1 MESWVERCLPQG
13 VSQNVREL
21 ETQKMMLKRAVLAAV
36 AVTIAGCLLWGF
48 WLEPASLR
56 VQEVDMRLAWPYPR
70 PLRVAVVSD
79 LHVGSP
85 YETVAHL
92 HTVVDRINAAHPDL
106 ICLLGDFVTVDVIGG
121 TAVPAEQ
128 IGGELSRLRAP
139 AGVAAVL
146 GNHDHA
152 SSRPGVYQALS
163 GAGIRVL
170 EDTAVRFATPSGPV
184 WIAGVSD
191 LWTGHHDMGRAL
203 GGIPVGE
210 APIIVITHN
219 PDIFP
224 EVPSRVLLTLA
235 GHTHG
240 GQVRLPLVGSLIVPS
255 RYGQR
260 FVGGH
265 IKEEGRDLFV
275 TTGVGTSGIPVRF
288 GVPPTISLL
297 TISQGPGASGSDGSK
312 PRTVEETR

>member
-1 MESWVERCLPQG
+1 MTV
-13 VSQNVREL
+13 
-21 ETQKMMLKRAVLAAV
+21 KRAAFAAV
-36 AVTIAGCLLWGF
+36 VATIWGCLLWGF

-56 VQEVDMRLAWPYPR
+56 VQEVDMPLAWPYPR

-85 YETVAHL
+85 YQSVSHL
-92 HTVVDRINAAHPDL
+92 RQVVDRINAAHADL
-106 ICLLGDFVTVDVIGG
+106 ICLLGDFVTIDVIGNSG
-121 TAVPAEQ
+121 VPPEQ
-128 IGGELSRLRAP
+128 ITGELNRLRAP

-146 GNHDHA
+146 GNHDRA
-152 SSRPGVYQALS
+152 LSGSRVYQALTR
-163 GAGIRVL
+163 AGIRVL
-170 EDTAVRFATPSGPV
+170 EDTAVRIATPAGPV

-191 LWTGHHDMGRAL
+191 LWTGHHDVRRAL
-203 GGIPVGE
+203 GGIPLGE
-210 APIIVITHN
+210 APIILITHN

-224 EVPSRVLLTLA
+224 EVPRRVLLTLA

-260 FVGGH
+260 YVRGH
-265 IKEEGRDLFV
+265 VKEEGRDLFV

-297 TISQGPGASGSDGSK
+297 TISRAAGAGGSGGSS
-312 PRTVEETR
+312 PRTVEESH